1 MKKSNYFKELEKSN
15 KEKHKER
22 YQKLL
27 DQAKEKQQKRLSVE
41 RSKVDS
47 NEGVKKKSVKVNQ
60 DEVSRLNKQ
69 VMDLKRQLKRFKND
83 AALERKKSRAVKSEL
98 KAVKAYATQQ
108 LQDAEN
114 IREDA
119 DKRFKEANRLL
130 NDLRL
135 SGWDEENTA
144 LEEVKLRN
152 ELIAFLLQD
161 RIKMK
166 RYVDKEHQRDRR
178 YNQKIQERD
187 HKIEELK
194 ELIKETRKFSVQQE
208 RRLENLQIKSDK
220 LQSRYKKMQ
229 QNLYKI
235 NSINPQDVIPRLIQ
249 QLDSRTFR
257 SFNQLN
263 TLFEKYQWLFL
274 HNSREMNQA
283 QSDVLYGYLEVTTE
297 QDLFF
302 HDINDEII
310 LPLKVHRGY
319 DRKDLLVDGMAIQVF
334 RKLDE
339 PDVVSIG
346 YCYPIVEKETTEE
359 RKLKKKTATKK
370 NHPQDIFA
378 NEEVKKWVAGLSL
391 TVVGN
396 KRVKPFVALLS
407 KYVKKVEQIDA
418 YEKGEDYVFNH
429 LRSSDY
435 AFVLLDS
442 VPHTVT
448 TFVKSYDPLGQ
459 KIQIFNLPNEE
470 DGLIRLNY
478 LYWNQAE
485 SR

>member
-1 MKKSNYFKELEKSN
+1 M
-15 KEKHKER
+15 
-22 YQKLL
+22 
-27 DQAKEKQQKRLSVE
+27 
-41 RSKVDS
+41 
-47 NEGVKKKSVKVNQ
+47 
-60 DEVSRLNKQ
+60 
-69 VMDLKRQLKRFKND
+69 
-83 AALERKKSRAVKSEL
+83 
-98 KAVKAYATQQ
+98 
-108 LQDAEN
+108 
-114 IREDA
+114 
-119 DKRFKEANRLL
+119 

-297 QDLFF
+297 
-302 HDINDEII
+302 
-310 LPLKVHRGY
+310 
-319 DRKDLLVDGMAIQVF
+319 
-334 RKLDE
+334 
-339 PDVVSIG
+339 
-346 YCYPIVEKETTEE
+346 
-359 RKLKKKTATKK
+359 
-370 NHPQDIFA
+370 
-378 NEEVKKWVAGLSL
+378 
-391 TVVGN
+391 
-396 KRVKPFVALLS
+396 
-407 KYVKKVEQIDA
+407 
-418 YEKGEDYVFNH
+418 
-429 LRSSDY
+429 
-435 AFVLLDS
+435 
-442 VPHTVT
+442 
-448 TFVKSYDPLGQ
+448 
-459 KIQIFNLPNEE
+459 
-470 DGLIRLNY
+470 
-478 LYWNQAE
+478 
-485 SR
+485 